1 MRKFIAISILFIWLV
16 GIGCEQKQR
25 VDNLKVG
32 RQKLLNAGLALEA
45 VEPLK
50 IAVTEEYDK
59 TVPRTLLILAYYHG
73 LSSGSAKTHGLE
85 AEFNLEREK
94 RLEALGDAE
103 MEYLLNLLVKRSR
116 VQKDAEQVL
125 IDKGVSATPLLI
137 GALGKVEYENIQS
150 NVIDMLAAIGSDALT
165 PIISAI
171 GNPDTMAA
179 VKVSLVRVIG
189 RIGDAAVVSEVEAL
203 GDSMTD
209 AGLKMEINAALYKLG
224 KRNYKSQILKGLR
237 ANDVKVRR
245 AAAKAIID
253 MDDYSAADVIKAL
266 GDSDDRVRE
275 YVAQILLKRPD
286 KAAVQP
292 LVEVLKSDADN
303 TAKQAAFDALK
314 VHVADGLARR
324 LAADLIRKELLGG
337 HISNP
342 EDRLRIVQLL
352 REKELIRQIE
362 AAPVELQLKY
372 DLEQYRQNT
381 EQHGLVKSELG
392 RLLEVLR

>member
-59 TVPRTLLILAYYHG
+59 TVPLTLLILAYYHG

>member
-1 MRKFIAISILFIWLV
+1 MKKHIAISILFILIV
-16 GIGCEQKQR
+16 SIGCEQKQR
-25 VDNLKVG
+25 ADPLKTG
-32 RQKLLNAGLALEA
+32 RRKLLNAGLALEA

-50 IAVTEEYDK
+50 IAETEEYDK
-59 TVPRTLLILAYYHG
+59 TEPRVLLILAYSHG

-85 AEFNLEREK
+85 EEFNLAREQ
-94 RLEALGDAE
+94 RLEVLGDAE
-103 MEYLLNLLVKRSR
+103 MEFLLNLLVQRSR
-116 VQKDAEQVL
+116 VQKDAMKVL
-125 IDKGVSATPLLI
+125 VDKGVHATPLLI
-137 GALGKVEYENIQS
+137 KALGMVEYENIR
-150 NVIDMLAAIGSDALT
+150 NDVIDMLSTIGSDALNL
-165 PIISAI
+165 IISAI
-171 GNPDTMAA
+171 GNPNTSAS
-179 VKVSLVRVIG
+179 VKVSLVRLIG
-189 RIGDAAVVSEVEAL
+189 RIGDVQVVSDVEAL

-224 KRNYKSQILKGLR
+224 RSKYKPVILKGLS
-237 ANDVKVRR
+237 ASDVNVRR

-253 MDDYSAADVIKAL
+253 IDDYTASDVIKAL
-266 GDSDDRVRE
+266 EDSDDRVRE
-275 YVAQILLKRPD
+275 YVAKVLQKQPV

-303 TAKQAAFDALK
+303 AAKQSALEALK
-314 VHVADGLARR
+314 LHAAKGLARR

-337 HISNP
+337 QLSNP

-352 REKELIRQIE
+352 REKELVRQIE

>member
-237 ANDVKVRR
+237 ASDVKVRR
-245 AAAKAIID
+245 AAAMAIID
-253 MDDYSAADVIKAL
+253 IDGYSASDVIKAL
-266 GDSDDRVRE
+266 GDSDNRVRE
-275 YVAQILLKRPD
+275 YVAKILLKQPD

-303 TAKQAAFDALK
+303 AAKQAAFDALK
-314 VHVADGLARR
+314 VHVANGLARR